1 MVQAANPAMSL
12 VNVVRLLRL
21 PHTRAEDPDLVTRV
35 AMLMD
40 HLEDISATPALAEM
54 WRTTAVLP
62 LTRDL
67 PASPYSEVATIYTI
81 YYNIYIIY
89 CYIYL
94 HLLPYLHYSYISV
107 LSEADV
113 LHAVGVLQ
121 TNTVSLA
128 APGQRH
134 GLYTALYPT
143 FSFLSHSCVCNAKFN
158 VARDRSLQLTAQTA
172 IRAGEEITIQYM
184 SPLLGNTQR
193 RAKIKWAHKWFIS
206 TSYIVTS
213 AERTGISSARVS
225 GVSTRGS
232 WARV

>member
-1 MVQAANPAMSL
+1 MQAANPAMSL

-89 CYIYL
+89 CYIFI

-213 AERTGISSARVS
+213 AGRTGISSARVS

>member
-1 MVQAANPAMSL
+1 MQAANPAMSL

-81 YYNIYIIY
+81 YYYIYIIY

-213 AERTGISSARVS
+213 AGRTGISSARVS

>member
-1 MVQAANPAMSL
+1 M
-12 VNVVRLLRL
+12 
-21 PHTRAEDPDLVTRV
+21 
-35 AMLMD
+35 
-40 HLEDISATPALAEM
+40 
-54 WRTTAVLP
+54 
-62 LTRDL
+62 
-67 PASPYSEVATIYTI
+67 
-81 YYNIYIIY
+81 
-89 CYIYL
+89 
-94 HLLPYLHYSYISV
+94 
-107 LSEADV
+107 

-213 AERTGISSARVS
+213 AGRTGISSARVS